1 MRRILGGVIAAC
13 MLCAALAAAAQ
24 DTPPGVIDRLTGTL
38 KKIKDSGVVR
48 LGYRENSLPF
58 SFLDDAKRPV
68 GYSIDLCNA
77 IVEEVT
83 DELGGA
89 ELRVVYLVVTPETR
103 FALLQAGD
111 IDLEC
116 GSTTANL
123 ERRKLVAFSPVMFIT
138 GTKLLV
144 RKDSPIRSWRD
155 LRGKT
160 VAVTRGTTNAAAI
173 QSLSDKQHLGVV
185 FVTGGDHKETF
196 ELFTSGKADALA
208 NDEVLIYSM
217 LAETRARA
225 QFRLVGDF
233 LSYDPYAIAYRK
245 DDAPFATV
253 VERTFRRLA
262 ESRELVLTYEKWFT
276 KRLPSGIRLDLP
288 ISPQLE
294 ESFRGLGLPE

>member
-103 FALLQAGD
+103 FALLQAGN

-245 DDAPFATV
+245 DDAPFAAV

-262 ESRELVLTYEKWFT
+262 ESRELVWSYEKWFT

>member
-13 MLCAALAAAAQ
+13 VLCAALAAAQ

-111 IDLEC
+111 IDREC

-233 LSYDPYAIAYRK
+233 LSYDPYAIAYRQ

>member
-103 FALLQAGD
+103 FALLQAGN

>member
-233 LSYDPYAIAYRK
+233 LSYDPYAIAYRQ